1 MDIPNGAPAQRA
13 GAAPTAPRSPIGR
26 LRRLAG
32 VGLTLPA
39 LVAVALTTLF
49 PILHTV
55 WLSLNGPNTALRGVP
70 DFRGLDN
77 YGRIVRSLDFQ
88 KALWQTTGLVAT
100 SLVLELVL
108 GMLVALALHRGLRGA
123 RVFRAIVAMP
133 LMVAPVVGALAWR
146 FVLVDGYGMI
156 DSVMNAFGGDGP
168 LWFADVWL
176 ARASIVIANLWMAL
190 PFDILVLLAGLASL
204 PTEPIEAARVD
215 GASPGQL
222 FFNIILPLLRPV
234 IAVILVVRL
243 ADAFRVFDVV
253 YVLTAGGP
261 ANSTDVLSTYIY
273 RQMFTAFDFPGGAAA
288 AVLLVIITA
297 TISLL
302 AVAVLRNRASG
313 G

>member
-1 MDIPNGAPAQRA
+1 MTAIHTAPASRA
-13 GAAPTAPRSPIGR
+13 GAASTPHPLAR

-39 LVAVALTTLF
+39 LAAIALTTLF
-49 PILHTV
+49 PILHTI
-55 WLSLNGPNTALRGVP
+55 WLSLNGPDTALRGTP
-70 DFRGLDN
+70 DFKGLAN
-77 YGRIVRSLDFQ
+77 YGRIIRSIDFQ
-88 KALWQTTGLVAT
+88 KALWQTLGFVST
-100 SLVLELVL
+100 SLVLEIII
-108 GMLVALALHRGLRGA
+108 GMAVALALHRGLRGS

-146 FVLVDGYGMI
+146 FVFVDGYGMI
-156 DSVMNAFGGDGP
+156 DSLMNSFGGEGP

-176 ARASIVIANLWMAL
+176 ARVSIVIANLWMAL

-204 PTEPIEAARVD
+204 PTDPVEAAQMD
-215 GASPGQL
+215 GASPAQIFWHL
-222 FFNIILPLLRPV
+222 TLPLLKPV
-234 IAVILVVRL
+234 LAVILVVRI

-253 YVLTAGGP
+253 YILTTSGP

-288 AVLLVIITA
+288 AVLLVLITA
-297 TISLL
+297 AFSLL
-302 AVAVLRNRASG
+302 AVALLRSRASG

>member
-1 MDIPNGAPAQRA
+1 MTAIHTAPASRA
-13 GAAPTAPRSPIGR
+13 GAVSTPHPLAR

-39 LVAVALTTLF
+39 LAAIALTTLF
-49 PILHTV
+49 PILHTI
-55 WLSLNGPNTALRGVP
+55 WLSLNGPDTALRGTP
-70 DFRGLDN
+70 DFKGLAN
-77 YGRIVRSLDFQ
+77 YGRIIRSIDFQ
-88 KALWQTTGLVAT
+88 KALWQTLGFVST
-100 SLVLELVL
+100 SLVLEIII
-108 GMLVALALHRGLRGA
+108 GMAVALALHRGLRGS

-146 FVLVDGYGMI
+146 FVFVDGYGMI
-156 DSVMNAFGGDGP
+156 DSLMNSFGGEGP

-176 ARASIVIANLWMAL
+176 ARVSIVIANLWMAL

-204 PTEPIEAARVD
+204 PTDPVEAAQVD
-215 GASPGQL
+215 GASPAQIFWHL
-222 FFNIILPLLRPV
+222 TLPLLKPV
-234 IAVILVVRL
+234 LAVILVVRI

-253 YVLTAGGP
+253 YILTTSGP

-288 AVLLVIITA
+288 AVLLVLITA
-297 TISLL
+297 AFSLL
-302 AVAVLRNRASG
+302 AVALLRSRASG